1 MYENAFYEYL
11 SSEKRYSV
19 HTVIAYQTDLKQFYE
34 FLQNNY
40 EISNPAKVSPSI
52 IRTWITDLMELK
64 ISPRSIN
71 RKLSTLK
78 TFYRFLRKNGHVT
91 LSPLEQI
98 VPPKTNK
105 RLPEFVNEEK
115 MDLFLN
121 EEIFSD
127 DFIGIRNR
135 LVIELLYN
143 TGMRLSELTNL
154 KTVDIDL
161 TKCELKVL
169 GKRNKERIIPFNNS
183 LAIHLGEYMKKRSSA
198 IEEEYDN
205 KYLLLTA
212 KGKKFY
218 PKLVYRIVN
227 SYLSKVSTLKK
238 KSPHV
243 LRHTFA
249 THMLN
254 NGADL
259 NAIKEIL
266 GHANLAATQVYTHNT
281 IENLKKVYKQAHPR
295 A

>member
-19 HTVIAYQTDLKQFYE
+19 HTVIAYQTDVKQFYE
-34 FLQNNY
+34 FLENNY

-127 DFIGIRNR
+127 DFTGIRNR

-154 KTVDIDL
+154 
-161 TKCELKVL
+161 
-169 GKRNKERIIPFNNS
+169 NS
-183 LAIHLGEYMKKRSSA
+183 
-198 IEEEYDN
+198 
-205 KYLLLTA
+205 
-212 KGKKFY
+212 
-218 PKLVYRIVN
+218 
-227 SYLSKVSTLKK
+227 
-238 KSPHV
+238 
-243 LRHTFA
+243 
-249 THMLN
+249 
-254 NGADL
+254 
-259 NAIKEIL
+259 
-266 GHANLAATQVYTHNT
+266 
-281 IENLKKVYKQAHPR
+281 
-295 A
+295 